1 MTIFTSCEEEIDLD
15 IPVGDAK
22 VVVYGIIENG
32 LPPFVILTE
41 SLDFFNR
48 IDSATV
54 AETFIEGAHI
64 TYSVDGNTFK
74 MQQYSIQQNG
84 FNLVAY
90 APSPIDTVTIGGID
104 IPIFDSLQF
113 GKIGKQYDLRIE
125 VNGNVLTATTTIPDT
140 LSLYNFRFNPNP
152 DPKKDSLVSLS
163 CSYDDPLEVGNFGRL
178 LTKVNQEPFFPDRFQ
193 SVYSD
198 ELINGGTWQDF
209 VIPKGE
215 NPNVDFDTETYSYF
229 NRGDTVIV
237 KWCAID
243 KAHYDFWITIETDRN
258 NSGNPF
264 GRPTVVRS
272 NINGGLGI
280 WGGYGAIYRIVY
292 APK

>member
-1 MTIFTSCEEEIDLD
+1 MADSKI
-15 IPVGDAK
+15 
-22 VVVYGIIENG
+22 VVYGIIENG
-32 LPPFVILTE
+32 FPPYVILTE
-41 SLDFFNR
+41 SLDFFSY
-48 IDSATV
+48 IDSTTV
-54 AETFIEGAHI
+54 AETFIEGADI
-64 TYSVDGNTFK
+64 TYSVDGKTFK

-84 FNLVAY
+84 FNLIAY
-90 APSPIDTVTIGGID
+90 VPSPIDSITIGGVD

-125 VNGNVLTATTTIPDT
+125 VNGKVLTSTTTIPDT
-140 LSLYNFRFNPNP
+140 LTLHNFRFNPNP

-163 CSYDDPLEVGNFGRL
+163 CTYDDPAQLGNFARL
-178 LTKVNQEPFFPDRFQ
+178 LTRVNQDQFLPDRFQ

-198 ELINGGTWQDF
+198 ELINGGTFEDL

-215 NPNVDFDTETYSYF
+215 NANVDFDNETYSYF
-229 NRGDTVIV
+229 NRGDTIVV

-280 WGGYGAIYRIVY
+280 WGGYGAIYRVLY
-292 APK
+292 APE